1 MILDEGTLSLE
12 NGSFLIELKENITL
26 IKKFGPMY
34 LNFDGY
40 RPYSDAI
47 FENVEINVNA
57 NIQCDN
63 GYAYSSSKE
72 KIFTWI
78 NEESWEIMQ
87 TYFPDAKGLKKPPKI
102 TRCKKC
108 EYIQNE
114 RNQVYK
120 SFDLTPDYAHT
131 FSTSYFHEEPILDV
145 STI

>member
-26 IKKFGPMY
+26 IKKSGPMY

-87 TYFPDAKGLKKPPKI
+87 TYFPDAKEVKNAPKQQYAKNVHMFKMI
-102 TRCKKC
+102 AIK
-108 EYIQNE
+108 
-114 RNQVYK
+114 
-120 SFDLTPDYAHT
+120 LTKVFISPQIMNIPFLHNIFMKT
-131 FSTSYFHEEPILDV
+131 L
-145 STI
+145 